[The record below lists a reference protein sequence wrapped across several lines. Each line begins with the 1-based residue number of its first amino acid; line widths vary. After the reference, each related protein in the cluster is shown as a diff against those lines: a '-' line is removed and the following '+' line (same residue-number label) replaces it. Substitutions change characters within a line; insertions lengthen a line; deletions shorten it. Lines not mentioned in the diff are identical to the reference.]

1 VGSDTQ
7 TAWELPLPFLV
18 LGGICSGF
26 FAVSDARSRDRAA
39 NVFIVEVV
47 IRREI
52 RWSELP
58 QIVRECMIMVG
69 GILMVLGVSLAST
82 DVMIDQGVPQ
92 RLLEMLSQSVDTRA
106 GFLCLLLLFFLV
118 LGAIVDIFSAIVLV
132 VPLLMPAAQQFGVHP
147 VHLGIMLIAAMEL
160 GYITPPFG
168 LNLFIS
174 SYRFDK
180 PITTVFRATVPFYVV
195 QLVAV
200 IVIVAW
206 PALSLWWA
214 D

>member
-1 VGSDTQ
+1 
-7 TAWELPLPFLV
+7 
-18 LGGICSGF
+18 
-26 FAVSDARSRDRAA
+26 
-39 NVFIVEVV
+39 
-47 IRREI
+47 
-52 RWSELP
+52 
-58 QIVRECMIMVG
+58 M
-69 GILMVLGVSLAST
+69 
-82 DVMIDQGVPQ
+82 
-92 RLLEMLSQSVDTRA
+92 
-106 GFLCLLLLFFLV
+106 

>member
-1 VGSDTQ
+1 
-7 TAWELPLPFLV
+7 
-18 LGGICSGF
+18 
-26 FAVSDARSRDRAA
+26 
-39 NVFIVEVV
+39 
-47 IRREI
+47 
-52 RWSELP
+52 
-58 QIVRECMIMVG
+58 
-69 GILMVLGVSLAST
+69 MVLGASLAST
-82 DVMIDQGVPQ
+82 DVMIDQGIPQ
-92 RLLEMLSQSVDTRA
+92 RLLEMLSQSVESRTT
-106 GFLCLLLLFFLV
+106 FLCLLLVFFLV

-132 VPLLMPAAQQFGVHP
+132 VPLLLPAAQEFGIHP

-174 SYRFDK
+174 SYRLDR
-180 PITTVFRATVPFYVV
+180 PIMRVYRSTVPFYAV